1 MMRQHIHTTHSLMA
15 ELHLGVLFTTSPTFR
30 LGRFF
35 PDQHAYICDKRH
47 CATKGGEAKGHIER
61 KQKGGFVK
69 GRFWRMCPRYGS
81 LCRRSVFCTIVPVFG
96 GVCRSV
102 LFVPSFPSLGSREHP
117 PKAPFL
123 ETTLLR
129 TPDHAQ
135 KREES
140 VTGSSNSNSIFDNGN
155 RFEGEN

>member
-1 MMRQHIHTTHSLMA
+1 MMRQHMHTTHSLMA
-15 ELHLGVLFTTSPTFR
+15 ELHLGVLFTTSPTVR

-47 CATKGGEAKGHIER
+47 CATKGGEAKDHIER
-61 KQKGGFVK
+61 KQKGSFVK
-69 GRFWRMCPRYGS
+69 GRFWRMCPVT
-81 LCRRSVFCTIVPVFG
+81 VFCTVVPFFVPSFRSLG
-96 GVCRSV
+96 GGPAFRF
-102 LFVPSFPSLGSREHP
+102 FVPSFPSLGSREHP
-117 PKAPFL
+117 PKSPFL

-140 VTGSSNSNSIFDNGN
+140 DRIIKQQLDL
-155 RFEGEN
+155 